1 MIDPGGD
8 APDILEMVSTAGV
21 KLDAVLITHGHFDHI
36 AATAALVE
44 ETGAK
49 VYGSPEAA
57 EVLAS
62 PEKHQIFPGMGV
74 FPPASV
80 DVLVEQDADYVVAGI
95 ALRAIMTP
103 GHSAGSITWYCE
115 KGLFCGD
122 LLFYGS
128 IGRTDLPGGSF
139 EELAASVR
147 KLVLMYP
154 PETVVYTGH
163 GSSTTLGRE
172 QESNPFLTDMR
183 W

>member
-1 MIDPGGD
+1 
-8 APDILEMVSTAGV
+8 MVSSAGV
-21 KLDAVLITHGHFDHI
+21 KLEGILITHGHFDHI
-36 AATAALVE
+36 AATASLVE
-44 ETGAK
+44 STGAP
-49 VYGSPEAA
+49 VYGSTEAA

-62 PEKHQIFPGMGV
+62 PEKHQIFPGMGI
-74 FPPASV
+74 FPPASI
-80 DVLVEQDADYVVAGI
+80 DVLVEQDAEYVVAGI
-95 ALRAIMTP
+95 PVRAIMTP

-139 EELAASVR
+139 EQLAASVR
-147 KLVLMYP
+147 KLVLMFP
-154 PETVVYTGH
+154 PETAVFTGH

-172 QESNPFLTDMR
+172 RETNPFLMDLG